1 MKKLIFLSLTA
12 VTLSSCNPIMMKIYG
27 IKKPDIENRESIT
40 KKANKFGLDTT
51 NIVSVSSADFPF
63 IMKRVSVP
71 NASIYDAQGKY
82 VEYRLTDTSCN
93 KGLFEFIPNL
103 NLNTAYNK
111 PDSLSLQQQWLKYRG
126 LNGNRLAQPEPAD
139 FYVLIYWNVWTGKLN
154 RDHVKIWEDL
164 ASANKNCRV
173 KVIKVNLDIQDH
185 WEQAEKEKW
194 RKAFRKK

>member
-1 MKKLIFLSLTA
+1 MKNKLFLVLSLFCLA
-12 VTLSSCNPIMMKIYG
+12 SCQPIMKAIYG

-51 NIVSVSSADFPF
+51 NIVSVSSADFPY

-93 KGLFEFIPNL
+93 KGLFDFIPNL
-103 NLNTAYNK
+103 NLNTTYNK
-111 PDSLSLQQQWLKYRG
+111 PDSLSLQQQWPRYRD
-126 LNGNRLAQPEPAD
+126 LNGNKLTPPETAD

-164 ASANKNCRV
+164 ARANKNCRV

-185 WEQAEKEKW
+185 WEQTEKEKW
-194 RKAFRKK
+194 REAFRKR

>member
-1 MKKLIFLSLTA
+1 
-12 VTLSSCNPIMMKIYG
+12 
-27 IKKPDIENRESIT
+27 
-40 KKANKFGLDTT
+40 
-51 NIVSVSSADFPF
+51 
-63 IMKRVSVP
+63 MKRVSVP

-103 NLNTAYNK
+103 NLTTAYNK
-111 PDSLSLQQQWLKYRG
+111 PDSLSLQQQWLKYRD
-126 LNGNRLAQPEPAD
+126 LNGNKLAQTEPAD

-164 ASANKNCRV
+164 ARANKNCNV

-185 WEQAEKEKW
+185 WEQTEKEKW
-194 RKAFRKK
+194 RKAFRKS

>member
-1 MKKLIFLSLTA
+1 MKKIIFLSLTA
-12 VTLSSCNPIMMKIYG
+12 ITLSSCNPIIKKLYG
-27 IKKPDIENRESIT
+27 IKQPDIENRESIT

-103 NLNTAYNK
+103 NLTTAYNK
-111 PDSLSLQQQWLKYRG
+111 PDSLSLQQQWLKYRD
-126 LNGNRLAQPEPAD
+126 LNGNKLAQTEPAD

-164 ASANKNCRV
+164 ARANKNCNV

-185 WEQAEKEKW
+185 WEQTEKEKW
-194 RKAFRKK
+194 RKAFRKS